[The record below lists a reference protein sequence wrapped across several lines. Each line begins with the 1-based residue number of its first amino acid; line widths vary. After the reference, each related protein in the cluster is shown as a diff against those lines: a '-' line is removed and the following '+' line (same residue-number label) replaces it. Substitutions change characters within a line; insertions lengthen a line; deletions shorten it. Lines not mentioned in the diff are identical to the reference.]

1 MENEKLNKGD
11 MVLVKWYGQCQRI
24 INDARFTY
32 VSECYLNDV
41 ETCTLGFMVAEDNRA
56 IILTP
61 NIHKYSEHSQDYM
74 VEGIFTIPKSM
85 VIEVKKLS

>member
-11 MVLVKWYGQCQRI
+11 MVLVKWYGQCQKI
-24 INDARFTY
+24 INNARFAY
-32 VSECYLNDV
+32 ISENYLNDI
-41 ETCTLGFMVAEDNRA
+41 ETCTIGFMIAEDNRA
-56 IILTP
+56 IVLTH
-61 NIHKYSEHSQDYM
+61 NIHKNSEHPQDYM

>member
-1 MENEKLNKGD
+1 
-11 MVLVKWYGQCQRI
+11 MVLVKWYGQCQRT
-24 INDARFTY
+24 INDARFAY

-41 ETCTLGFMVAEDNRA
+41 ETCTLGFMVAEDDRA
-56 IILTP
+56 IVLTP

>member
-1 MENEKLNKGD
+1 
-11 MVLVKWYGQCQRI
+11 
-24 INDARFTY
+24 
-32 VSECYLNDV
+32 
-41 ETCTLGFMVAEDNRA
+41 MVAEDDRA
-56 IILTP
+56 IVLTP

>member
-1 MENEKLNKGD
+1 MNYG
-11 MVLVKWYGQCQRI
+11 KWKIKQR
-24 INDARFTY
+24 RH
-32 VSECYLNDV
+32 
-41 ETCTLGFMVAEDNRA
+41 CTLGFMVAEDDRA
-56 IILTP
+56 IVLTP